1 MASRTVD
8 DTERFAERYTV
19 MGAAAALAVE
29 TEALGSDYQ
38 ANGYT
43 TIDQADDLGRICE
56 LAPGQVLADVGSGC
70 GWPGL
75 YLAAKHGCSLVVI
88 DRVAEGVEVAA
99 RRAIS
104 DGQGDTSLA
113 IQADAT
119 ALPLRSASVDVVLH
133 TDLLC

>member
-1 MASRTVD
+1 MASRSAD
-8 DTERFAERYTV
+8 DSERFAERYTV
-19 MGAAAALAVE
+19 MGAPAALAVE

-43 TIDQADDLGRICE
+43 TIEQADELGRVCG
-56 LAPGQVLADVGSGC
+56 LAPGQVLVDVGSGC

-75 YLAAKHGCSLVVI
+75 YLALKHGCASITI
-88 DRVAEGVEVAA
+88 DRVAAGVEVSA
-99 RRAIS
+99 RRAIR
-104 DGQGDTSLA
+104 DGQERTSLA